1 MKTIIFPNNL
11 TCWQKEFLTAIG
23 SGESAFRGQIN
34 PVLVISPR
42 QCFKSSTIALLMI
55 KASLELVGD
64 SVYIS
69 LTIQQARSQMQDTE
83 RLMSGSGVIKSI
95 NYQTLEL
102 SFINGSRIFFRS
114 ANQKDSLRGLTAENC
129 LCLDECCWMDTDFI
143 LTALPLRRVKKAL
156 TIYISSPFVAE
167 GMIWDLYND
176 PNTRLFDWSKYI
188 DLIYTKEELEALK
201 KRYTPFR
208 YLTEI
213 LGRWA
218 PSGSGLY
225 FRKIKEAIL
234 TEEASKESI
243 WIGVDCSSSENGD
256 LTVVSAFNEKNE
268 QVALFTENQ
277 LSPVDRIKWI
287 ADRIRFISKSGNIR
301 QITVETNSMGM
312 TYKDL
317 LQRELNTKITG
328 WVTSNKSKRDI
339 IEHLQQLLENE
350 QVKFLNDSGMIREL
364 QSFECTIHKN
374 GLITYSGKNC
384 TDDRV
389 MASAIAL
396 WSIKKSFGN
405 YNIK

>member
-1 MKTIIFPNNL
+1 MKTIILPKL
-11 TCWQKEFLTAIG
+11 YKWQQSVFEYLNCEYG
-23 SGESAFRGQIN
+23 SNKR
-34 PVLVISPR
+34 V
-42 QCFKSSTIALLMI
+42 
-55 KASLELVGD
+55 
-64 SVYIS
+64 
-69 LTIQQARSQMQDTE
+69 
-83 RLMSGSGVIKSI
+83 VIKSFRQGSGKTFLTEI
-95 NYQTLEL
+95 LLISFALKKKCDSIFITPVLKQAAQTFNDITTSCKDLIKSANRSSYEII
-102 SFINGSRIFFRS
+102 FCNDSRIFFRS
-114 ANQKDSLRGLTAENC
+114 AESDDSIRGLTC
-129 LCLDECCWMDTDFI
+129 SGIMICDEASFIKDTFI
-143 LTALPLRRVKKAL
+143 YKALPLVKVHK
-156 TIYISSPFVAE
+156 SPIVLVSTPLVSE
-167 GMIWDLYND
+167 GFFWSACNSTDWK
-176 PNTRLFDWSKYI
+176 LFDWSVYVNECF
-188 DLIYTKEELEALK
+188 TEEELDFY
-201 KRYTPFR
+201 KRTYSPQA
-208 YLTEI
+208 YQTEI
-213 LGRWA
+213 LGNFIA
-218 PSGSGLY
+218 SGSGLY

-234 TEEASKESI
+234 TEEASKENLFL
-243 WIGVDCSSSENGD
+243 GVDCSSSENGD

-268 QVALFTENQ
+268 QIALFTENQ
-277 LSPVDRIKWI
+277 LSPVDRVKWI

-374 GLITYSGKNC
+374 GLITYQGKNS

-389 MASAIAL
+389 IASAIAL

>member
-1 MKTIIFPNNL
+1 MKTIYLPKL
-11 TCWQKEFLTAIG
+11 YKWQQSVFEYLNCEYG
-23 SGESAFRGQIN
+23 SNKR
-34 PVLVISPR
+34 V
-42 QCFKSSTIALLMI
+42 
-55 KASLELVGD
+55 
-64 SVYIS
+64 
-69 LTIQQARSQMQDTE
+69 
-83 RLMSGSGVIKSI
+83 VIKSFRQGSGKTFLTEI
-95 NYQTLEL
+95 LLISFALKKKCDSIFITPVLKQAAQTFNDITTSCRDLIKSANRSSYEIT
-102 SFINGSRIFFRS
+102 FCNDSRIFFRS
-114 ANQKDSLRGLTAENC
+114 AESDDSIRGLTC
-129 LCLDECCWMDTDFI
+129 SGIMICDEASFIKDTFI
-143 LTALPLRRVKKAL
+143 YKALPLVKVHKAPIVL
-156 TIYISSPFVAE
+156 VSTPLVSE
-167 GMIWDLYND
+167 GFFWSACNSTDWK
-176 PNTRLFDWSKYI
+176 LFDWSVYVNECF
-188 DLIYTKEELEALK
+188 TEEELAFY
-201 KRYTPFR
+201 KRTYSPQA
-208 YLTEI
+208 YQTEI
-213 LGRWA
+213 LGNFLA
-218 PSGSGLY
+218 SGSGLY

-234 TEEASKESI
+234 TEEASKENLFLGI
-243 WIGVDCSSSENGD
+243 DCSSSENGD
-256 LTVVSAFNEKNE
+256 LTVISAFNEKNE

-339 IEHLQQLLENE
+339 IENLQQLLENE

-374 GLITYSGKNC
+374 GLITYQGKNC
-384 TDDRV
+384 TDDRI

>member
-1 MKTIIFPNNL
+1 MKTIYLPKL
-11 TCWQKEFLTAIG
+11 YKWQQSVFEYLNCEYG
-23 SGESAFRGQIN
+23 SNKR
-34 PVLVISPR
+34 V
-42 QCFKSSTIALLMI
+42 
-55 KASLELVGD
+55 
-64 SVYIS
+64 
-69 LTIQQARSQMQDTE
+69 
-83 RLMSGSGVIKSI
+83 VIKSFRQGSGKTFLTEI
-95 NYQTLEL
+95 LLISFALKKKCDSIFITPVLKQAAQTFNDITTSCKDLIKSANRSSYEIV
-102 SFINGSRIFFRS
+102 FCNDSRIFFRS
-114 ANQKDSLRGLTAENC
+114 AESDDSIRGLTC
-129 LCLDECCWMDTDFI
+129 SGIMICDEASFI
-143 LTALPLRRVKKAL
+143 KDSFIYKALPLVKVHKAPIVL
-156 TIYISSPFVAE
+156 VSTPLVSE
-167 GMIWDLYND
+167 GFFWSACNSTDWK
-176 PNTRLFDWSKYI
+176 LFDWSVYVNECF
-188 DLIYTKEELEALK
+188 TEEELSFY
-201 KRYTPFR
+201 KRTYSPQA
-208 YLTEI
+208 YQTEI
-213 LGRWA
+213 LGNFLA
-218 PSGSGLY
+218 SGSGLY

-234 TEEASKESI
+234 TEEASKESV

-256 LTVVSAFNEKNE
+256 LTVVSAFNDKNQ

-301 QITVETNSMGM
+301 QITVETNSMGA

-364 QSFECTIHKN
+364 QSFECTIHPN
-374 GLITYSGKNC
+374 GLITYQGKNC

-389 MASAIAL
+389 LASAIAL

>member
-1 MKTIIFPNNL
+1 MKTIILPKL
-11 TCWQKEFLTAIG
+11 YKWQQSVFEYLNCEYG
-23 SGESAFRGQIN
+23 SNKR
-34 PVLVISPR
+34 V
-42 QCFKSSTIALLMI
+42 
-55 KASLELVGD
+55 
-64 SVYIS
+64 
-69 LTIQQARSQMQDTE
+69 
-83 RLMSGSGVIKSI
+83 VIKSFRQGSGKTFLTEI
-95 NYQTLEL
+95 LLISFALKKKCDSIFITPVLKQAAQTFNDITTSCKDLIKSANRSSYEIV
-102 SFINGSRIFFRS
+102 FINDSKIFFRS
-114 ANQKDSLRGLTAENC
+114 AESDDSIRGLTC
-129 LCLDECCWMDTDFI
+129 SGIMICDEASFIKDTFI
-143 LTALPLRRVKKAL
+143 YKALPLVKVHKAPIVL
-156 TIYISSPFVAE
+156 VSTPLVSE
-167 GMIWDLYND
+167 GFFWSACNSTDWK
-176 PNTRLFDWSKYI
+176 LFDWSVYVNECF
-188 DLIYTKEELEALK
+188 TEEELAFY
-201 KRYTPFR
+201 KRTYSPQA
-208 YLTEI
+208 YQTEI
-213 LGRWA
+213 LGNFLA
-218 PSGSGLY
+218 SGSGLY

-234 TEEASKESI
+234 TEEASKESV

-256 LTVVSAFNEKNE
+256 LTVVSAFNEKN
-268 QVALFTENQ
+268 QQIALFTENQ
-277 LSPVDRIKWI
+277 LSPVDRIKWL

-301 QITVETNSMGM
+301 QITVETNSMGA

-374 GLITYSGKNC
+374 GLITYQGKNS

>member
-1 MKTIIFPNNL
+1 MKTIYLPKL
-11 TCWQKEFLTAIG
+11 YKWQQSVFEYLNCEYG
-23 SGESAFRGQIN
+23 SNKR
-34 PVLVISPR
+34 V
-42 QCFKSSTIALLMI
+42 
-55 KASLELVGD
+55 
-64 SVYIS
+64 
-69 LTIQQARSQMQDTE
+69 
-83 RLMSGSGVIKSI
+83 VIKSFRQGSGKTFLTEI
-95 NYQTLEL
+95 LLISFALKKKCDSIFITPVLKQAAQTFNDITTSCKDLIKSANRSSYEIT
-102 SFINGSRIFFRS
+102 FCNDSRIFFRS
-114 ANQKDSLRGLTAENC
+114 AESDDSIRGLTC
-129 LCLDECCWMDTDFI
+129 SGIMICDEASFIKDTFI
-143 LTALPLRRVKKAL
+143 YKALPLVKVHKAPIVL
-156 TIYISSPFVAE
+156 VSTPLVSE
-167 GMIWDLYND
+167 GFFWSACNSTDWK
-176 PNTRLFDWSKYI
+176 LFDWSVYVNECF
-188 DLIYTKEELEALK
+188 TEEELDFY
-201 KRYTPFR
+201 KRTYSPQA
-208 YLTEI
+208 YQTEI
-213 LGRWA
+213 LGNFIA
-218 PSGSGLY
+218 SGSGLY

-234 TEEASKESI
+234 TEEASKENV

-256 LTVVSAFNEKNE
+256 LTVISAFNEKNE

-287 ADRIRFISKSGNIR
+287 ADRIRFISKSGTIR
-301 QITVETNSMGM
+301 QITVETNSMGA

-328 WVTSNKSKRDI
+328 WVTSNSSKRNI

-374 GLITYSGKNC
+374 GLITYQGKNS

>member
-1 MKTIIFPNNL
+1 MKTIYLPKL
-11 TCWQKEFLTAIG
+11 YKWQQSVFEYLNCEYG
-23 SGESAFRGQIN
+23 SNKR
-34 PVLVISPR
+34 V
-42 QCFKSSTIALLMI
+42 
-55 KASLELVGD
+55 
-64 SVYIS
+64 
-69 LTIQQARSQMQDTE
+69 
-83 RLMSGSGVIKSI
+83 VIKSFRQGSGKTFLTEI
-95 NYQTLEL
+95 LLISFALKKKCDSIFITPVLKQAAQTFNDITTSCKDLIKSANRSSYEIV
-102 SFINGSRIFFRS
+102 FCNDSRIFFRS
-114 ANQKDSLRGLTAENC
+114 AESDDSIRGLTC
-129 LCLDECCWMDTDFI
+129 SGIMICDEASFIKDTFI
-143 LTALPLRRVKKAL
+143 YKALPLVKVHKAPIVL
-156 TIYISSPFVAE
+156 VSTPLVSE
-167 GMIWDLYND
+167 GFFWNACNSTDWK
-176 PNTRLFDWSKYI
+176 LFDWSVYVNECF
-188 DLIYTKEELEALK
+188 TEEELDFY
-201 KRYTPFR
+201 KRTYSPQA
-208 YLTEI
+208 YQTEI
-213 LGRWA
+213 LGRFLA
-218 PSGSGLY
+218 SGSGLY

-256 LTVVSAFNEKNE
+256 LTVISAFNEKNE

-339 IEHLQQLLENE
+339 IENLQQLLENE

-364 QSFECTIHKN
+364 QSFECTIHPN
-374 GLITYSGKNC
+374 GLITYQGKNS